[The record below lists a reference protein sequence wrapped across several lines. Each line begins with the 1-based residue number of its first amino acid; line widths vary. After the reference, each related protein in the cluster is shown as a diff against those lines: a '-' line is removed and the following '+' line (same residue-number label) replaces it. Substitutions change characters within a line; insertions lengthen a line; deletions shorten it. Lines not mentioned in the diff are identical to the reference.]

1 MTATLRRSKP
11 AKKSPA
17 TKNAPP
23 PLHHSIQITQP
34 THPPRAHA
42 KNQRAALNRPSSFYL
57 SDERKEDYMKI
68 CVPLQIAALRGDWH
82 AAERILRKYPEVVN
96 MSITHREDTILHI
109 VSSTKHTHFAKKL
122 VNKMQVEDLKLL
134 NKEGLTALLIAVSST
149 DKMVDVLLKRNKE
162 LLKIRRGG
170 SLPLMRAVWSGNKDV
185 VEYVYSKTDIAG
197 ENWGLRDKERMLDYC
212 IAVGLFDIAFNIINI
227 CKKDGTLMVI
237 GAEVLRYL
245 ACKPAALDQNIP
257 PFIRKLVNTR
267 TFDNSTGVE
276 IVRYIWGEIV
286 KQKHDD
292 ILKII
297 TAGGSKK
304 KKAEGFLFIAARLG
318 NYKFIIELLRLFPE
332 IAWHTAGDNNYTI
345 FHVAVINRQENVYKL
360 LYELGAKKMRTLDKD
375 GNNILH
381 LAAIKPPQSR
391 LNNVSGAALQMQREL
406 LWFKEVST
414 RVHVIDRRQ
423 LNKEGKTP
431 QVLFTEQHADMVEKG
446 EIWMKHTAAQCMVV
460 ATLIATI
467 MFAAAFT
474 LPGGNNGDNGHP
486 IFRKKTIFIIFVVA
500 DATSLCASS
509 ASILMFLAILTAR
522 YTENDF
528 LVSLPWKLMAG
539 FSTLFISI
547 ATMMVAFSASFFILY
562 AESLKWIP
570 ILVATFAAAP
580 VISFAMLQYRLLLDV
595 IKSALMSRHLF
606 RSNKRMI

>member
-1 MTATLRRSKP
+1 MYAEEQQT
-11 AKKSPA
+11 
-17 TKNAPP
+17 
-23 PLHHSIQITQP
+23 
-34 THPPRAHA
+34 
-42 KNQRAALNRPSSFYL
+42 
-57 SDERKEDYMKI
+57 DYMKI
-68 CVPLQIAALRGDWH
+68 CVPLHSAALRGDWH
-82 AAERILRKYPEVVN
+82 AADIILRKYPKVIN
-96 MSITHREDTILHI
+96 MSITHREDTVLHI
-109 VSSTKHTHFAKKL
+109 AASTKHTYFAEKL
-122 VNKMQVEDLKLL
+122 VTKI
-134 NKEGLTALLIAVSST
+134 GGTALWLAVAST
-149 DKMVDVLLKRNKE
+149 EKMVDILLKRNKG
-162 LLKIRRGG
+162 LLKIRTRGR
-170 SLPLMRAVWSGNKDV
+170 LPLMCAIWSGHKDI
-185 VEYVYSKTDIAG
+185 VEYMYSMTDIVD
-197 ENWGLRDKERMLDYC
+197 EKWKVSDKKSLLNSC
-212 IAVGLFDIAFNIINI
+212 IVEGLFDIALKIMND
-227 CKKDGTLMVI
+227 CKKEGTLMII
-237 GAEVLRYL
+237 GTEVLRYL
-245 ACKPAALDQNIP
+245 ASKPAAFDGKIR
-257 PFIRKLVNTR
+257 PFLRRLVNKGSTKIFNIR
-267 TFDNSTGVE
+267 NLTKIIDNIYLATHARCLVWKQGRCGIFE